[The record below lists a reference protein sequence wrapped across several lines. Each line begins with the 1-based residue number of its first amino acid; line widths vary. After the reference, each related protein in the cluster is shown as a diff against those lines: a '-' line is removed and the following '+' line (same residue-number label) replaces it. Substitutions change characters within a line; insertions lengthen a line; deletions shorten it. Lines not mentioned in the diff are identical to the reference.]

1 MHERY
6 FTIEHNN
13 IGKSP
18 QKHYSCTDEGMDKLA
33 EDKAKEARARVL
45 TQMAL
50 SADRS

>member
-6 FTIEHNN
+6 FTMEHNN
-13 IGKSP
+13 TGKSS
-18 QKHYSCTDEGMDKLA
+18 QNRYSCTDEGMDKVA